1 MAKYTLKR
9 LLLIIP
15 VIIAV
20 TALIFCLLSLVPG
33 DPAKLILGNEA
44 TVEMLEAKREQLG
57 LNDPLIVRML
67 RYMEDVFFHL
77 DFGTSYYNSTPILQ
91 EILSRLPRTITIAG
105 FGVLLTTILGI
116 PLGVMAAVRQ
126 NGFVDRL
133 CMVLSMV
140 GVALPEFCVAL
151 LLVQLFST
159 ILGWLPSHGISNWLC
174 YIMPVIAIGL
184 NSMAGLARLSRNST
198 LEVIRSDYVT
208 TARSKGVK
216 EWKVIVK
223 HVLPNSLIP
232 VATSIGTN
240 FANMLGGTIV
250 IENVFTIFTYRY
262 HPYTVGLFGA
272 IPQLDVRVRRL
283 SAIKGLPPDPTK
295 LPEGCHFHPRCP
307 YATEECKCGKIP
319 FQEVRPGHFCRCI
332 HPEAGRTMQWKI

>member
-1 MAKYTLKR
+1 MVKYTIKR

-15 VIIAV
+15 VILGV
-20 TALIFCLLSLVPG
+20 TALLFLLLSLVKG

-44 TVEMLEAKREQLG
+44 TVEMIQEKREELG
-57 LNDPLIVRML
+57 LNDPVIVRML
-67 RYMEDVFFHL
+67 RYMRDVFLRL

-91 EILSRLPRTITIAG
+91 EILNRLPRTITIAG

-116 PLGVMAAVRQ
+116 PLGVMAAVKQ
-126 NGFVDRL
+126 NGFIDRL

-159 ILGWLPSHGISNWLC
+159 TLGWLPSHGVTSWLC
-174 YIMPVIAIGL
+174 YIMPVVAIGL
-184 NSMAGLARLSRNST
+184 NSMAGLARNCRNCT
-198 LEVIRSDYVT
+198 LEAIRSDYVS
-208 TARSKGVK
+208 TARAKGVK

-232 VATSIGTN
+232 VVTSIGTN

-250 IENVFTIFTYRY
+250 IENVFTIPGMGQYIVTAINSRDYNVVQGSVLVLGVLFSLVILVIDLIYAYIDPRIKAQ
-262 HPYTVGLFGA
+262 YT
-272 IPQLDVRVRRL
+272 
-283 SAIKGLPPDPTK
+283 S
-295 LPEGCHFHPRCP
+295 
-307 YATEECKCGKIP
+307 GK
-319 FQEVRPGHFCRCI
+319 RGKT
-332 HPEAGRTMQWKI
+332 A

>member
-1 MAKYTLKR
+1 M
-9 LLLIIP
+9 
-15 VIIAV
+15 
-20 TALIFCLLSLVPG
+20 
-33 DPAKLILGNEA
+33 
-44 TVEMLEAKREQLG
+44 
-57 LNDPLIVRML
+57 
-67 RYMEDVFFHL
+67 
-77 DFGTSYYNSTPILQ
+77 
-91 EILSRLPRTITIAG
+91 SRLPRTITIAG

-116 PLGVMAAVRQ
+116 PLGVMAAVKQ

-232 VATSIGTN
+232 VVTSIGTN

-250 IENVFTIFTYRY
+250 IENVFTIPGMGQYIVTAINSRDYNVIQGSVLVLAILFSLVILAIDLVYAYIDPRIKAQ
-262 HPYTVGLFGA
+262 YTSGG
-272 IPQLDVRVRRL
+272 RR
-283 SAIKGLPPDPTK
+283 KK
-295 LPEGCHFHPRCP
+295 
-307 YATEECKCGKIP
+307 
-319 FQEVRPGHFCRCI
+319 V
-332 HPEAGRTMQWKI
+332 

>member
-1 MAKYTLKR
+1 MVKYTLKR

-91 EILSRLPRTITIAG
+91 EILSRLPRTITVAG

-116 PLGVMAAVRQ
+116 PLGVMAAVKQ
-126 NGFVDRL
+126 NGFIDRL

-159 ILGWLPSHGISNWLC
+159 TLGWLPSHGVNSWLC

-184 NSMAGLARLSRNST
+184 NSMAGLARNSRNCT
-198 LEVIRSDYVT
+198 LEAIRSDYVT

-216 EWKVIVK
+216 EWKVIIK
-223 HVLPNSLIP
+223 HVLPNSMIP
-232 VATSIGTN
+232 VVTSIGTN

-250 IENVFTIFTYRY
+250 IENVFTIPGMGQYIVTAINSRDYNVIQGSVLVLAVLFSLVILAIDLVYAYIDPRIKAQ
-262 HPYTVGLFGA
+262 YTSG
-272 IPQLDVRVRRL
+272 
-283 SAIKGLPPDPTK
+283 
-295 LPEGCHFHPRCP
+295 
-307 YATEECKCGKIP
+307 GK
-319 FQEVRPGHFCRCI
+319 RKK
-332 HPEAGRTMQWKI
+332 T